1 MNLKLRTTKAMPKKA
16 AKKKAPKPAARK
28 KGKKLPPDG
37 SDPNALGFTGPGVEV
52 KRIGSL
58 TKKINDYLAIKDAR
72 CALTPKEV
80 AAKKDVIVEMEKH
93 ADELRDPQSGNL
105 MYQIDDKHY
114 VVIEPAK
121 VTIKLKDN
129 KRAKKKKEATA
140 EEQTA
145 KEPEQQL
152 AEDRADQQ
160 D

>member
-1 MNLKLRTTKAMPKKA
+1 MKIKRTTAMPKKSSKKA
-16 AKKKAPKPAARK
+16 AKKPAAR
-28 KGKKLPPDG
+28 KGKKLPPNG
-37 SDPNALGFTGPGVEV
+37 NDPNALGLTGPGVEV

-58 TKKINDYLAIKDAR
+58 TKKINDYLEIKDAR

-80 AAKKDVIVEMEKH
+80 AAKKDVIAEMEKH
-93 ADELRDPQSGNL
+93 ADELRDSQTGNL

-129 KRAKKKKEATA
+129 KPAKKKKGKEDD
-140 EEQTA
+140 QTNL
-145 KEPEQQL
+145 EPEQQL
-152 AEDRADQQ
+152 ARDQSEQQ